1 MGQRLNIEI
10 QRKNKTLANS
20 YYHWS
25 AYSSSAR
32 ELAQQIV
39 NYINNNPQNCDDVL
53 YAIRILE
60 HTGAGLTDNLLP
72 SELKTAQEM
81 FPNEK
86 FKECKGRNYGLL
98 AITDKGIEETRDW
111 EEGRVTINLDNK
123 TINFEVYWEYDPT
136 EEDDYDTKPQFEK
149 LALNLDNLKFT
160 DLDELAEQI
169 NFAENSSRRIINE
182 LPNGNKIQFI
192 F

>member
-10 QRKNKTLANS
+10 EKNNKTLANA

-25 AYSSSAR
+25 AYSSSAC
-32 ELAQQIV
+32 EITKQIV
-39 NYINNNPQNCDDVL
+39 NYINSNQQNSDDVL

-136 EEDDYDTKPQFEK
+136 EEDYYDTKPQFKK
-149 LALNLDNLKFT
+149 LGLNLNNLKFT
-160 DLDELAEQI
+160 ELDELAEQI
-169 NFAENSSRRIINE
+169 NFTEHSNRRIIEE
-182 LPNGNKIQFI
+182 LPNGKKIKFI
-192 F
+192 Y

>member
-10 QRKNKTLANS
+10 EKNNKTLANA

-25 AYSSSAR
+25 AYSSSAC
-32 ELAQQIV
+32 EMTQQIAD
-39 NYINNNPQNCDDVL
+39 YINKNPQTCDDVL

-60 HTGAGLTDNLLP
+60 HTGAGLINNYP
-72 SELKTAQEM
+72 NELKSAQEM

-86 FKECKGRNYGLL
+86 FEECKGRNSGLL
-98 AITDKGIEETRDW
+98 AITDVGIEETRDW

-123 TINFEVYWEYDPT
+123 TINFAVYWEYDPT
-136 EEDDYDTKPQFEK
+136 EEDYYDTKPQFKK
-149 LALNLDNLKFT
+149 LGLNLDNLKFT
-160 DLDELAEQI
+160 ELDELAEQI